1 MVILSKEIL
10 VCKLSIQKSIRNIM
24 LEVMPEYFDKE
35 ILVEKTENKKKV
47 MESIIRNKVNDTK
60 SDNFW
65 YINSSDKI
73 CTFKHKRG
81 NNEGYM
87 CCKKIRTNLDGEK
100 PDYLC
105 STHSKEHIPKKRIK
119 KIVAVI

>member
-1 MVILSKEIL
+1 MVILNKEIL
-10 VCKLSIQKSIRNIM
+10 VCKLSIQKSIRNII

-65 YINSSDKI
+65 YTNSSDKI
-73 CTFKHKRG
+73 CTFKHK
-81 NNEGYM
+81 EAIM
-87 CCKKIRTNLDGEK
+87 KDICAVKK
-100 PDYLC
+100 
-105 STHSKEHIPKKRIK
+105 
-119 KIVAVI
+119 